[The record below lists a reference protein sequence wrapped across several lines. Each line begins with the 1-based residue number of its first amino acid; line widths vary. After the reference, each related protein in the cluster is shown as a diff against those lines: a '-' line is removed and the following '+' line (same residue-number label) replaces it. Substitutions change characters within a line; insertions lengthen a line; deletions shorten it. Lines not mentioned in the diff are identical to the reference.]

1 MYVERK
7 ETIRI
12 AGTLRQNFSFEV
24 RRFVVVS
31 FIYVVF
37 FIVHVCMYVCTLVC
51 YLADGVHNINASYSR
66 VVIYELVYNLRLVII
81 IYYGFF
87 PR

>member
-51 YLADGVHNINASYSR
+51 YLADGVHNINASY
-66 VVIYELVYNLRLVII
+66 
-81 IYYGFF
+81 
-87 PR
+87 

>member
-31 FIYVVF
+31 FIYVIF
-37 FIVHVCMYVCTLVC
+37 FIVHVCMYVCTLVVC
-51 YLADGVHNINASYSR
+51 YLADGVHNINASY
-66 VVIYELVYNLRLVII
+66 
-81 IYYGFF
+81 
-87 PR
+87 

>member
-37 FIVHVCMYVCTLVC
+37 FICHVRARTCMYVCMYV
-51 YLADGVHNINASYSR
+51 
-66 VVIYELVYNLRLVII
+66 RLYVT
-81 IYYGFF
+81 
-87 PR
+87 

>member
-24 RRFVVVS
+24 RRFELRR
-31 FIYVVF
+31 FE
-37 FIVHVCMYVCTLVC
+37 L
-51 YLADGVHNINASYSR
+51 LASMHTRY
-66 VVIYELVYNLRLVII
+66 
-81 IYYGFF
+81 
-87 PR
+87 

>member
-37 FIVHVCMYVCTLVC
+37 FIVMYELELVVYVCMYV
-51 YLADGVHNINASYSR
+51 
-66 VVIYELVYNLRLVII
+66 RLYVT
-81 IYYGFF
+81 
-87 PR
+87 

>member
-24 RRFVVVS
+24 RRFE
-31 FIYVVF
+31 
-37 FIVHVCMYVCTLVC
+37 L
-51 YLADGVHNINASYSR
+51 LASMHTRGGY
-66 VVIYELVYNLRLVII
+66 
-81 IYYGFF
+81 
-87 PR
+87 